1 MSLGVTRYLL
11 MSTLQGSSRS
21 VGLGPVPF
29 IENVP
34 KAIPEIR
41 IYAVNLDDALYG
53 LEFFLVRK

>member
-1 MSLGVTRYLL
+1 